1 MPLTGHH
8 FVEAQSYNSNR
19 VLDILQP
26 FEEAGAM
33 KVDLHGVEGTL
44 LAPLWGRAKFS
55 REYPSVFN
63 DAKAIELVEQIDY
76 DFSTIDEGLR
86 FEGTLMIVARAIQFD
101 DKVRTYIAKHPTASV
116 INLGAGLD
124 TTFYRIDNSSIE
136 WYDLDLPNVI
146 DVRRQLL
153 PEPDRTM
160 YISKSLFDVGWCRDI
175 HTGNGVFIIC
185 GGVLDWFED
194 SQVKRFLSL
203 LADNF
208 PGAEVVLNAQSR
220 LGKLIGNFGLRRT
233 GVKKMSTRWA
243 LKDARTMMKWDARI
257 EVLDQFSALK
267 NIPRDPAWGTQIER
281 WMNFINKSRMWNIF
295 HLRV

>member
-1 MPLTGHH
+1 
-8 FVEAQSYNSNR
+8 
-19 VLDILQP
+19 
-26 FEEAGAM
+26 M

-55 REYPSVFN
+55 RQFPAVFN

-76 DFSTIDEGLR
+76 DFSAIDEGLR
-86 FEGTLMIVARAIQFD
+86 FEGTLMIVARAMQFD
-101 DKVRTYIAKHPTASV
+101 DKARNYIAGHPRASV

-124 TTFYRIDNSSIE
+124 TTFYRIDNGSIE

-146 DVRRQLL
+146 SVRRQLL
-153 PEPDRTM
+153 PEPDRTT
-160 YISKSLFDVGWCRDI
+160 YLAQTLFDESWRRDI
-175 HTGNGVFIIC
+175 EHTENGAFLIC

-208 PGAEVVLNAQSR
+208 PGAQVVLNAQSR
-220 LGKLIGNFGLRRT
+220 LGRFVGNFGLRRT
-233 GVKKMSTRWA
+233 GAKKMMTRWA
-243 LKDARTMMKWDARI
+243 LKDARTMTRWDERI
-257 EVLDQFSALK
+257 EVLDQFSAVN
-267 NIPRDPAWGTQIER
+267 NIPRDPAWGKQIER
-281 WMNFINKSRMWNIF
+281 LMSFIDRTRMWSIV

>member
-1 MPLTGHH
+1 
-8 FVEAQSYNSNR
+8 
-19 VLDILQP
+19 
-26 FEEAGAM
+26 M

-55 REYPSVFN
+55 REFPSVFN

-76 DFSTIDEGLR
+76 DFSAIDEGLR
-86 FEGTLMIVARAIQFD
+86 FEGTLMIVARAMQFAD
-101 DKVRTYIAKHPTASV
+101 HPTASV

-124 TTFYRIDNSSIE
+124 TTFYRIDNGSIE

-146 DVRRQLL
+146 DVRRELL
-153 PEPDRTM
+153 PEPNRTT
-160 YISKSLFDVGWCRDI
+160 YLAKSLFDESWGRDVE
-175 HTGNGVFIIC
+175 HTENGVFLIS

-220 LGKLIGNFGLRRT
+220 LGRFVANFGLRRT
-233 GVKKMSTRWA
+233 GAKKMVTKWA
-243 LKDARTMMKWDARI
+243 LKDARTMTKWDERI
-257 EVLDQFSALK
+257 EVLDQFSAVN
-267 NIPRDPAWGTQIER
+267 NIPRDPAWGKQIER
-281 WMNFINKSRMWNIF
+281 MMNLIDRTRMWSIV

>member
-1 MPLTGHH
+1 
-8 FVEAQSYNSNR
+8 
-19 VLDILQP
+19 
-26 FEEAGAM
+26 M

-86 FEGTLMIVARAIQFD
+86 FEGTLMLVARAKQFD
-101 DKVRTYIAKHPTASV
+101 DKARAYIAEHPTASV

-124 TTFYRIDNSSIE
+124 TTFYRIDNGSIG

-146 DVRRQLL
+146 DVRSQLL
-153 PEPDRTM
+153 PEPDRTT
-160 YISKSLFDVGWCRDI
+160 YLAKSLFDASWCRDVE
-175 HTGNGVFIIC
+175 HPENGEFIIC
-185 GGVLDWFED
+185 GGVLDWFDD
-194 SQVKRFLSL
+194 SQVKQFLSL
-203 LADNF
+203 LADNLS
-208 PGAEVVLNAQSR
+208 GAEVVINAQSR
-220 LGKLIGNFGLRRT
+220 LGKLIANFGLRRT
-233 GVKKMSTRWA
+233 GAKKMATKWA
-243 LKDARTMMKWDARI
+243 MKDARTMTKWDARI

-281 WMNFINKSRMWNIF
+281 WMNFIDKRRMWNIF

>member
-1 MPLTGHH
+1 
-8 FVEAQSYNSNR
+8 
-19 VLDILQP
+19 
-26 FEEAGAM
+26 M

-55 REYPSVFN
+55 RDYPSVFN
-63 DAKAIELVEQIDY
+63 DAKATELVEQIEY
-76 DFSTIDEGLR
+76 DFAAIDEGLR
-86 FEGTLMIVARAIQFD
+86 FEGTLMLVAWAMQFD
-101 DKVRTYIAKHPTASV
+101 DKARAYIAEHPMASV

-124 TTFYRIDNSSIE
+124 TTFYRIDNGSLE

-146 DVRRQLL
+146 DVRRELL
-153 PEPDRTM
+153 PEPERTT
-160 YISKSLFDVGWCRDI
+160 YLAKSLFDESWCRDI
-175 HTGNGVFIIC
+175 EHTENGVFLIC

-194 SQVKRFLSL
+194 SQVRRFLSL

-208 PGAEVVLNAQSR
+208 PSAEVVLNAQSR
-220 LGKLIGNFGLRRT
+220 LGRFVANLGLRRT
-233 GVKKMSTRWA
+233 GEKKMATRWA
-243 LKDARTMMKWDARI
+243 LKDARTMTKWDARI

-281 WMNFINKSRMWNIF
+281 WVNLIDKSRMWNIF